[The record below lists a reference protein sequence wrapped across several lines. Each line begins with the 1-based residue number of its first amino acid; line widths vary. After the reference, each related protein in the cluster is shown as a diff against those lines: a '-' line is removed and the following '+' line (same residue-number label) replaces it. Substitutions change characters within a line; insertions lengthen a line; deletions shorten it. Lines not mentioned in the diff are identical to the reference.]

1 MQALTF
7 LESKE
12 INGESNERMIDINQ
26 QSLLKQFI
34 QRAAQPDGGNAKK

>member
-7 LESKE
+7 LEDKDE
-12 INGESNERMIDINQ
+12 RKNDSNERMIDINQ

-34 QRAAQPDGGNAKK
+34 